1 MRKLIILISLTF
13 VSFNLSAQNLNVKGV
28 VTDAIT
34 GETLPGV
41 NVIVKN
47 SQKGDVTDFDGN
59 YKISSVPKGSI
70 LVFSYLGYKT
80 KEIVVADKATI
91 NTTLEESSESLDE
104 IVVIGYGTQ
113 RKKEVTG
120 AVSVIGSQTIE
131 NLKPTRIEQA
141 LQGQVA
147 GVNITANSG
156 APGAASNIRIRG
168 VSTNGNNNPLILVDG
183 NVIEDLSVVNPSDI
197 ESINVLKD
205 ATAGI
210 YGVRGANGVILI
222 TTKSGRKN
230 TDFKVV
236 FNSYSGFQQTTREIP
251 LLNGTEYALL
261 ANEAFANNGE
271 AIPFPNVSS
280 LGQGTNWQDE
290 VFKNAFIL
298 SSDFT
303 INKGTEKSTYSFG
316 ASHLTQDGIVGG
328 GKSNFNRTTL
338 KFNFS
343 TQITEK
349 LKLTTSSIFTNTK
362 RKTLSENNLGSVL
375 FNALNM
381 PATTPV
387 RDDLGAF
394 SLAPTTG
401 VGIEVVNPLAQAANT
416 FNLGNVDKFSGAYVL
431 NYKINDYLSAESRF
445 QFNYAAVNT
454 KNYSPEQY
462 YGGAKV
468 FNTVASLADL
478 TDNQNTTTV
487 GELRQDYKDYTFDAF
502 IKYERVFNE
511 DHDVKALLG
520 TSVFRSQGV
529 NLQNETGF
537 GANGTKFS
545 QYSVAGADSS
555 QDNLALAG
563 RATRFFDSRL
573 LSYFT
578 RLQYSYKGKY
588 LLSGVVRR
596 DGSSNFGP
604 ANKFGYFTTGSV
616 GWIASDESFL
626 EDNSVISFLKF
637 RASYG
642 VIGNDRIDS
651 FRFVSLVNGEG
662 EYVFNN
668 QITFGSALGAI
679 ANPEIRW
686 EKQKPFD
693 VGFDISLFN
702 KIDITVDYF
711 NKKTEDLLVNPE
723 VSGILG
729 AAAPGSRGPLV
740 NAGTVENKG
749 LEFAISYKEKIGEDF
764 NFNINYNFTTLKNE
778 VLFVGSDTGILQG
791 GGFGVGQEPPS
802 RMEAGF
808 PIGYF
813 YGLKTNGLFQN
824 QSEVDSHATQSNAA
838 PGDIRFVD
846 QNGDGIIDG
855 DDRVN
860 IGDPIPT
867 LTMGLNL
874 SFDYKGFDFNM
885 YAFASLGNEIVRNYE
900 RNQPLTNRSIHYL
913 DRWTGEG
920 TSTSFPRVTTGA
932 TSNNLFSDF
941 YVEDGSFLRLQNVQF
956 GYTFNED
963 SLKGTGIDKLR
974 FYFSAAN
981 LVTLT
986 KYRGFDPTTS
996 NGNPIGGGIDRG
1008 FYPTPKTFLLGFNV
1022 NF

>member
-1 MRKLIILISLTF
+1 MRKLIILISFTFASITLT
-13 VSFNLSAQNLNVKGV
+13 AQNLNVRGV
-28 VTDAIT
+28 VTDAVT
-34 GETLPGV
+34 GETLLGV

-47 SQKGDVTDFDGN
+47 SSKGDVTDFDGN
-59 YKISSVPKGSI
+59 YKISSVPKGST
-70 LVFSYLGYKT
+70 LVFSFLGYKT
-80 KEIVVADKATI
+80 KEVVVDKEVI
-91 NTTLEESSESLDE
+91 NAIMEESSEKLDE
-104 IVVIGYGTQ
+104 IVVVGYGTQ

-120 AVSVIGSQTIE
+120 AVSVIGSETIE
-131 NLKPTRIEQA
+131 SLKPTRIEQA

-168 VSTNGNNNPLILVDG
+168 ISTNGDNRPLILVDG

-230 TDFKVV
+230 TDFQVI
-236 FNSYSGFQQTTREIP
+236 FNSYAGFQQTTREIP
-251 LLNGTEYALL
+251 MLNATEYALL

-271 AIPFPNVSS
+271 TLPFPNVSN

-290 VFKNAFIL
+290 VFKDAFIT
-298 SSDFT
+298 SSDIT
-303 INKGTEKSTYSFG
+303 VNKGTEKSTFSFG
-316 ASHLTQDGIVGG
+316 GSYLDQDGIVGG

-343 TQITEK
+343 TQLSED
-349 LKLTTSSIFTNTK
+349 LKLTTSTIYTNTK

-381 PATTPV
+381 PANISV

-401 VGIEVVNPLAQAANT
+401 VGIEVINPVAQAENT
-416 FNLGNVDKFSGAYVL
+416 FNLTTVDKFSGAYAL
-431 NYKINDYLSAESRF
+431 NYSINEDFSAESRF
-445 QFNYAAVNT
+445 QFNHATVNT
-454 KNYSPEQY
+454 KFYTPEQY

-468 FNTVASLADL
+468 FNTVTSLADL
-478 TDNQNTTTV
+478 IDNQNTTTV
-487 GELRQDYKDYTFDAF
+487 GEVKQEFKDYTFDAF
-502 IKYERVFNE
+502 IKYEKAFDEV
-511 DHDVKALLG
+511 HDVKVLLG

-529 NLQNETGF
+529 NLQNELGF

-563 RATRFFDSRL
+563 NASRFFDSRL

-578 RLQYSYKGKY
+578 RLQYSYDGKY
-588 LLSGVVRR
+588 LFSAVLRR

-604 ANKFGYFTTGSV
+604 ENKFGFFPTASV
-616 GWIASDESFL
+616 GWVVSDEGFM
-626 EDNSVISFLKF
+626 EDNPAVNFLKF

-662 EYVFNN
+662 EYVFSN

-693 VGFDISLFN
+693 VGFDLGLFD

-729 AAAPGSRGPLV
+729 ATAPGSRGPLV

-749 LEFAISYKEKIGEDF
+749 IEFSISYKETIGEDF

-791 GGFGVGQEPPS
+791 GGFGIGQEPPS

-813 YGLKTNGLFQN
+813 YGLQTNGLFQN
-824 QSEVDSHATQSNAA
+824 QSEVDAHATQANAA

-846 QNGDGIIDG
+846 QNGDGVING
-855 DDRVN
+855 DDRIN
-860 IGDPIPT
+860 IGDPIPS
-867 LTMGLNL
+867 LTMGFNF
-874 SFDYKGFDFNM
+874 SFDYKKFDFNM
-885 YAFASLGNEIVRNYE
+885 YAFASIGNDIVRNYE
-900 RNQPLTNRSIHYL
+900 RNQPLTNRSVYYL

-920 TSTSFPRVTTGA
+920 TSNSFPRVTTGA

-956 GYTFNED
+956 GYTLDEEN
-963 SLKGTGIDKLR
+963 LKGSGIEKLR
-974 FYFSAAN
+974 FYFSATN

-996 NGNPIGGGIDRG
+996 NGNPIGGGIDQG